1 MSNVKL
7 NTKINS
13 FADVQKSLQS
23 IEKYLN
29 ELSKSVNATAEKD
42 ISDKDGKTGDIKT
55 TRNADGTYTFEVR
68 TEEGWKTP
76 SLGDSF
82 VKFKDK
88 NASFSQNKLESID
101 EIERVDTNTGDSRAN
116 LTTFDEK
123 NNKFIMPRP
132 DYDSGWFEIVRNRVY
147 ITGGTT
153 GAVPSGKAGVFAST
167 AGNNVG
173 IPELGFK
180 IKRPF
185 TKLQIIYGPSGTTS
199 FAEGLETG
207 FIMFTDVGQSVQHYS
222 SGAMSNFIAIMS
234 EDHLCFSTADQW
246 LLHMRSHGGLDIY
259 SSTDGHNFQTN
270 AGCKIRIWK

>member
-1 MSNVKL
+1 MSTVKL
-7 NTKINS
+7 NTKITS

-23 IEKYLN
+23 IEQYLN
-29 ELSKSVNATAEKD
+29 ELSKSVNATAETEL
-42 ISDKDGKTGDIKT
+42 SDKDGKTGDIKT
-55 TRNADGTYTFEVR
+55 LRNSDGTYTFEIR
-68 TEEGWKTP
+68 TEDGWKTP
-76 SLGDSF
+76 TFGENLI
-82 VKFKDK
+82 KFKDK
-88 NASFSQNKLESID
+88 KSSFSQNKLQSIE
-101 EIERVDTNTGDSRAN
+101 EIESSDISTGDSKAN
-116 LTTFDEK
+116 LTSFDEK

-132 DYDSGWFEIVRNRVY
+132 DYDSGWFEIVRDRVY

-180 IKRPF
+180 ITRPF

-199 FAEGLETG
+199 FTEGLATG
-207 FIMFTDVGQSVQHYS
+207 FIMFTDVVQSAQYYS
-222 SGAMSNFIAIMS
+222 GGTMSNFIVIMS

-246 LLHMRSHGGLDIY
+246 LFHMRSHGGLDIY

-270 AGCKIRIWK
+270 AACKIRIWK